1 MTNGQSKSSDE
12 ERIAN
17 YTRLMH
23 EDEIIKFKSAIRN
36 MIATSK
42 SAYEKTDKKQ
52 ARQRQRN
59 YTKAEINRIVSEGD
73 AVERAELSEYFF
85 MTNGLYKRIIIHYA
99 TFLTYSWIL
108 VPYLKNEKSKITE
121 KKIAN
126 KYYSA
131 ADFCTNFQIE
141 RKCALFAK
149 DVLVRGAYYGL
160 IHEEGSNVV
169 IQDLPFEY
177 CRSRFKNSQDVDIV
191 EFCVKFFDDIRDEE
205 LRKEILK
212 TYPKIIQ
219 KAYHKFKFRD
229 GPKWVFLP
237 AEIGIYFSFFEER
250 PFFLDLIPLLDD
262 LDDYK
267 DIDKERNL
275 QALKRILVQ
284 QVGTDGMNLIFD
296 PQEAEEMH
304 EGALEM
310 LASNPDIDVLT
321 TYNKVQLLDLSS
333 SDDEKTEIQDV
344 QNLIYESAGL
354 SKEFFFATTE
364 AGLAY
369 SVNNDIAMVMIL
381 GQRFAHFF
389 TELLNYKFEDN
400 KVSFKLIILPLS
412 YYNAA
417 DYTSRAKELAAFGY
431 SFLTPITST
440 GLDQTNLANLK
451 MLENDLLELDE
462 ILKPLQSA
470 YTQSGKAAGEAMGE
484 TKGQSSNGKDK
495 QEASEKEEKEEKKE
509 EKEDTNKNSG
519 GKEE

>member
-1 MTNGQSKSSDE
+1 MNDE
-12 ERIAN
+12 ERIAKQFEQ
-17 YTRLMH
+17 RKE
-23 EDEIIKFKSAIRN
+23 EDITKFKSAIKH

-42 SAYEKTDKKQ
+42 AAYQKTDKKEP
-52 ARQRQRN
+52 RQKQKV
-59 YTKAEINRIVSEGD
+59 YTKTEINRIVTQGD
-73 AVERAELSEYFF
+73 AIERAELSEFFF
-85 MTNGLYKRIIIHYA
+85 MTNGLYKRIILHYA

-108 VPYLKNEKSKITE
+108 VPYLKNRKLKINN
-121 KKIAN
+121 KKIAD

-149 DVLVRGAYYGL
+149 DILVKGAYYGL
-160 IHEEGSNVV
+160 IHEEGDNVV

-191 EFCVKFFDDIRDEE
+191 EFNVKFFDDIRDEA

-212 TYPKIIQ
+212 SYPKVVQ
-219 KAYHKFKFRD
+219 KGYNSYKFRD
-229 GPKWVFLP
+229 GPKWIFLP
-237 AEIGIYFSFFEER
+237 AEIGIYFCFFEER

-267 DIDKERNL
+267 DIDKERNM

-284 QVGTDGMNLIFD
+284 QVGTDGMNLIFE
-296 PQEAEEMH
+296 PEEAEEMH

-310 LASNPDIDVLT
+310 LTSNPDIDVLT

-381 GQRFAHFF
+381 VQRFAHFF

-400 KVSFKLIILPLS
+400 RVTFKLIILPLS

-451 MLENDLLELDE
+451 MLENDLLDLDE
-462 ILKPLQSA
+462 ILKPLQSS
-470 YTQSGKAAGEAMGE
+470 YTQSGKAQGEPMGA
-484 TKGQSSNGKDK
+484 TKGTSSDKEPAEEK
-495 QEASEKEEKEEKKE
+495 QEEESKENKEDSDDSKGGEEK
-509 EKEDTNKNSG
+509 
-519 GKEE
+519 